1 MLFSESYQIRNDSSN
16 FLLQECVGF
25 FECSGG
31 LNLLDDAGRGG
42 KKNKLH
48 KSLERRSF
56 AMMMKKYV
64 LKFFAID
71 WQELTIGKKKTYLIQ
86 KRNGFSIGSEVEDNC
101 VLLKLGAYFKL
112 CSDAV
117 NPEVKDAK
125 IWLCSM
131 KYSFKDII
139 GSILWVINALLASQ

>member
-1 MLFSESYQIRNDSSN
+1 MQR
-16 FLLQECVGF
+16 
-25 FECSGG
+25 GG

>member
-1 MLFSESYQIRNDSSN
+1 MTHIGMRKIMLNHNTHHCKRRT
-16 FLLQECVGF
+16 V
-25 FECSGG
+25 
-31 LNLLDDAGRGG
+31 RGA
-42 KKNKLH
+42 L
-48 KSLERRSF
+48 
-56 AMMMKKYV
+56 
-64 LKFFAID
+64 
-71 WQELTIGKKKTYLIQ
+71 KKKTYLIQ

>member
-1 MLFSESYQIRNDSSN
+1 
-16 FLLQECVGF
+16 
-25 FECSGG
+25 
-31 LNLLDDAGRGG
+31 
-42 KKNKLH
+42 
-48 KSLERRSF
+48 
-56 AMMMKKYV
+56 MKKYV

-101 VLLKLGAYFKL
+101 VLLKFGAYFKL